1 MKSRFRR
8 TVGRGRGRGCGDLI
22 DVGRGRGR
30 RCGDLIDGFYEVWLR
45 VPSALQQETFKGEN
59 FHSLVENFL
68 CEIGVCCTLVSCE
81 NHIVYQFAKVFSVFT
96 FRGQKTGSA
105 RSSNICMQYY
115 S

>member
-68 CEIGVCCTLVSCE
+68 CEIWGVLYFGVLRKSYCLPICE
-81 NHIVYQFAKVFSVFT
+81 SVFGIHFQGAKDWVCT
-96 FRGQKTGSA
+96 Q
-105 RSSNICMQYY
+105 
-115 S
+115 

>member
-30 RCGDLIDGFYEVWLR
+30 RCGDLIDGFHEVWLR
-45 VPSALQQETFKGEN
+45 VPSTLQQETFKGEN

-68 CEIGVCCTLVSCE
+68 CEIWGVLYFGVL
-81 NHIVYQFAKVFSVFT
+81 
-96 FRGQKTGSA
+96 
-105 RSSNICMQYY
+105 
-115 S
+115 